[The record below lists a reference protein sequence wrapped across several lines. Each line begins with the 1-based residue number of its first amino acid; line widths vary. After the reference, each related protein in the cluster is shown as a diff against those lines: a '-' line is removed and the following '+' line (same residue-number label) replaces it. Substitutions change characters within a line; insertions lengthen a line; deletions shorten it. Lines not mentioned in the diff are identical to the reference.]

1 MLLGTHTP
9 KLDEKGRMVLP
20 AKFRDEMEGG
30 VVMTKGQD
38 RCVVLWPAEEF
49 AEYASRLNE
58 ASRSDSAVRSYMRV
72 LFSGAF
78 DQSPDKQGRV
88 TVPAGLRQ
96 YAGLDKGV
104 VVAGNGSTAE
114 IWDGPAWSQ
123 YLEAQESQFSN
134 LAEEV
139 VPGLF

>member
-1 MLLGTHTP
+1 MLLGTHSP
-9 KLDEKGRMVLP
+9 KLDEKGRLVLP

-38 RCVVLWPAEEF
+38 RCVVLWPADEF
-49 AEYASRLNE
+49 AAYASRLNA

-78 DQSPDKQGRV
+78 DQTPDKQGRI
-88 TVPAGLRQ
+88 TVPVGLRD
-96 YAGLDKGV
+96 YASLEKGV

-114 IWDGPAWSQ
+114 IWDGPAWNQ
-123 YLEAQESQFSN
+123 YLEVQESQFSE

-139 VPGLF
+139 VPGMF

>member
-1 MLLGTHTP
+1 MLLGTHSP
-9 KLDEKGRMVLP
+9 KLDEKGRLVLP

-38 RCVVLWPAEEF
+38 RCVVLWPADEF
-49 AEYASRLNE
+49 AAYASRLNA

-78 DQSPDKQGRV
+78 DQTPDKQGRI
-88 TVPAGLRQ
+88 TVPVGLRD
-96 YAGLDKGV
+96 YASLEKGV

-114 IWDGPAWSQ
+114 IWDGPAWNQ
-123 YLEAQESQFSN
+123 YLEVQESQFSE